1 MKYSPKLICLVAFV
15 CLVVYNHFDYLATA
29 IPGQSAA
36 KAAGG
41 QEGAAGKQTLPGKM
55 VFDDLERKFTAY
67 AGDKGKAP
75 FDHAQHARIKGD
87 TCALCHHT
95 NSEKLTE
102 KMEEPVSKCAV
113 CHKAE
118 EGVSEL
124 EGTREGKTFKG
135 KKAMNSEDAF
145 HGGPRGEETIVGCIG
160 CHKERNIDPKRCNN
174 CHTGEN
180 Q

>member
-1 MKYSPKLICLVAFV
+1 MKPVKILLSLMIIV
-15 CLVVYNHFDYLATA
+15 CFTA
-29 IPGQSAA
+29 NSYTRHHAAALFGNDNGGQS
-36 KAAGG
+36 G
-41 QEGAAGKQTLPGKM
+41 EKQTLPGKM
-55 VFDDLERKFTAY
+55 VFDDPGRKFTAF

-75 FDHAQHARIKGD
+75 FDHAQHARVKGD
-87 TCALCHHT
+87 TCGLCHHT

-102 KMEEPVSKCAV
+102 KMEEPVPKCAA

-118 EGVSEL
+118 ESVSEL
-124 EGTREGKTFKG
+124 EGTRAGKTFKG

-174 CHTGEN
+174 CHIGEN
-180 Q
+180 